1 MIAMNRP
8 ELTTDIRIKWQ
19 RLADLIVKEMGVIA
33 SFIMKVD
40 RPYMRTIVSSK
51 VENGPYMSGHQFE
64 LDGSFSEK
72 VVESKEYLL
81 VSDAKKESAWE
92 GNSAV
97 INGFNYFQGF
107 PIQWPDGEIYGTI
120 SVLDHE
126 DNLNA
131 TKESDL
137 LKEFKVAVEQDL
149 LLLQQ
154 QQELL
159 AEKEK
164 RKTAEDELRNFAPK
178 EFLSLWEASRA
189 VLTYKKFDESARVI
203 FDEACKMTGATSG
216 YVALLSPDGSENEVL
231 FLEAGDMPC
240 TVDPTLPM
248 PIRGL
253 RAESYHSHKA
263 VYDND
268 FMNSKWI
275 EFLPEGHMIL
285 NNVMFSPLNIE
296 GKTVGIIGIANK
308 KDDFTDFDATVAEA
322 FGDLCAI
329 ALKNSRMLDTLHESN
344 DKLESFNET
353 LVEREMRIIEVKQEV
368 NEMCK
373 ALGEELRYKEIE
385 REIV

>member
-1 MIAMNRP
+1 MLVMNRP
-8 ELTTDIRIKWQ
+8 ELTTEVRIKWQ
-19 RLADLIVKEMGVIA
+19 RLADLMVKEMGVVA

-51 VENGPYMSGHQFE
+51 VEDGPYMSGHQFE
-64 LDGSFSEK
+64 LNGSFSEK
-72 VVESKEYLL
+72 VVDSKEYLL
-81 VSDAKKESAWE
+81 VSDAKKESAWD

-97 INGFNYFQGF
+97 LNGFNYFQGF
-107 PIQWPDGEIYGTI
+107 PIKYSDGEVYGTI

-126 DNLNA
+126 NNPNA
-131 TKESDL
+131 TKEMDL
-137 LKEFKVAVEQDL
+137 LKEFKAAIEQDL
-149 LLLQQ
+149 LILEQ

-159 AEKEK
+159 AEKDK
-164 RKTAEDELRNFAPK
+164 RKLAEDELRHFTPK
-178 EFLSLWEASRA
+178 EFLSLWDASRA

-203 FDEACKMTGATSG
+203 FDEVCKMTGATAG
-216 YVALLSPDGSENEVL
+216 YVALLSEDGSENEVL

-240 TVDPTLPM
+240 LVDPNLPM

-253 RAESYHSHKA
+253 RAESYSSHKA
-263 VYDND
+263 VYEND

-329 ALKNSRMLDTLHESN
+329 ALRNSRMLDTLHESN
-344 DKLESFNET
+344 QKLESFNET
-353 LVEREMRIIEVKQEV
+353 LVEREMRIIEVKKEV

-373 ALGEELRYKEIE
+373 VLGEELRYKEIE
-385 REIV
+385 KETL